1 MNYNNL
7 LLYSGKFISSFNVF
21 LPSILALANILFIS
35 NTCNTITAQNAKI
48 IDLLLASKHEVSAK
62 VIPAL
67 PDPAIL
73 SQEATI

>member
-1 MNYNNL
+1 M
-7 LLYSGKFISSFNVF
+7 YSVI
-21 LPSILALANILFIS
+21 I
-35 NTCNTITAQNAKI
+35 AQNAKI